1 VFDRGQDLSQ
11 DPQPILP
18 EADVRAQGDV
28 RLRAFVDAV
37 FDAYYDWNI
46 RTDVMLVSE
55 QMATLLHLDPD
66 QLPDTFEAYA
76 ERMHPDDVDRTLR
89 NTRHAASECAVYQD
103 EYRILR
109 GDGSYVSVRER
120 GVTLADEKGRPSHM
134 IGAVRDITAELESGR
149 VQREAAQL
157 YQTLFAQAVNPAFH
171 VAEDGRFLDANGAAL
186 NFLAITKTSLLR
198 KTVRSLWGDDA
209 TAAVRAAIVRG
220 RIGSTLDL
228 EIEIGETPKAMTV
241 TLVPCWFHGERT
253 CFMLGTDVTQ
263 HHDLQRALAAS
274 EESLRRQAAALE
286 DANTALRVI
295 LEQRNRDRADLERTI
310 VANVE
315 TTIVPLLE
323 QLHRHLAGSPE
334 AIYVDAVNQNLRE
347 LVLPFAQSLD
357 GLATA
362 EGHLTQREREIA
374 TLIRAG
380 KSSQEIAEA
389 LYISPATVAFHR
401 KNLRR
406 KLGLPPRGPSLA
418 THLSRLP
425 TRDRDAAGDALDAAP
440 ELGTEPGP
448 HSPSDPP
455 PAAADPASTAA
466 PEAVLPSDLPGDSD

>member
-1 VFDRGQDLSQ
+1 MGPAPVEAGTGGQA
-11 DPQPILP
+11 ILP
-18 EADVRAQGDV
+18 EADARAQGDV

-37 FDAYYDWNI
+37 FDAYYDWDI

-55 QMATLLHLDPD
+55 QMGALLHLDQD
-66 QLPDTFEAYA
+66 ELPDTFEAYA
-76 ERMHPDDVDRTLR
+76 ERIHPDDADQTLR
-89 NTRHAASECAVYQD
+89 NTRRAARECAVYQD
-103 EYRILR
+103 EYRVLR
-109 GDGSYVSVRER
+109 GDGTYVSVRER
-120 GVTLADEKGRPSHM
+120 GVTLADATGRPSHM
-134 IGAVRDITAELESGR
+134 IGAVRDITAERDAGR
-149 VQREAAQL
+149 AQREAAQL
-157 YQTLFAQAVNPAFH
+157 YQTLFAQAVNPALH

-198 KTVRSLWGDDA
+198 KTVRSLWGDEA
-209 TAAVRAAIVRG
+209 TTAVRTAIMRG
-220 RIGSTLDL
+220 RIGTTLDL
-228 EIEIGETPKAMTV
+228 EIEIGDSPRAMTV
-241 TLVPCWFHGERT
+241 TLIPCWFHGERT

-315 TTIVPLLE
+315 TTIIPLLE
-323 QLHRHLAGSPE
+323 RLHRHLADSPE
-334 AIYVDAVNQNLRE
+334 TIYVDAIGQNLRE

-357 GLATA
+357 GLAGT

-406 KLGLPPRGPSLA
+406 KLGLPVRGPSLA
-418 THLSRLP
+418 THLAQLP
-425 TRDRDAAGDALDAAP
+425 MRDERGRGTRAMVPPPVAATAA
-440 ELGTEPGP
+440 
-448 HSPSDPP
+448 DPP
-455 PAAADPASTAA
+455 PDTAG
-466 PEAVLPSDLPGDSD
+466 AVLPSDLPTDIG